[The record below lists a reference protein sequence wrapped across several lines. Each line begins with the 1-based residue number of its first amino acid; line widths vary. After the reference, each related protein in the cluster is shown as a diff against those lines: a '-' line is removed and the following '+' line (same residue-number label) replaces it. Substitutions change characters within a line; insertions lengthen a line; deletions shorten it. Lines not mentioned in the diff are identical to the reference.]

1 MVNFA
6 ILDSQTKTGLVVM
19 SFAII
24 YMLLTHTILTV

>member
-19 SFAII
+19 SFVII